1 MIFSV
6 VKLDL
11 WIQALLPDRIL
22 ALENTMRTPRVH
34 LVMFMNILFMNI
46 RSQEQYVVLYFLLK
60 YCNLRHTPRSQI

>member
-11 WIQALLPDRIL
+11 WIQELLPDRIL